1 MQRPPTPQN
10 TAATG
15 AQANDMFTLAVAP
28 ALFVLLWSTGW
39 LVAGLAAPYADPL
52 AFLSVRYAIAA
63 LCLAVFAWLSTAPWP
78 GTRTDWI
85 HALFSGVLIHALYLG
100 AVWWAIRHGVPAGVS
115 GVIAALQPILTAML
129 APLLINERITF
140 GRWLG
145 IMLGFSGL
153 MLVLAPKLVG
163 VEGGFA
169 AVAIPILINAIGMV
183 SVTLGWFYQKRFIP
197 SGDLRTVSCVQYLGA
212 FLATLPVA
220 LLIED
225 FVITPNL
232 TMALVFLWSVVA
244 LSIGAIALLLLLIR
258 RGAVSR
264 AAALVYLVPP
274 LTALQA
280 WLFLGETLTL
290 MQLAGM
296 AITVVGV
303 ALAVRK

>member
-1 MQRPPTPQN
+1 MQRPTRPQATP
-10 TAATG
+10 APS

-85 HALFSGVLIHALYLG
+85 HALFSGVLIHAIYLG

-145 IMLGFSGL
+145 IM
-153 MLVLAPKLVG
+153 G

-169 AVAIPILINAIGMV
+169 AVAVPILINAIGMV